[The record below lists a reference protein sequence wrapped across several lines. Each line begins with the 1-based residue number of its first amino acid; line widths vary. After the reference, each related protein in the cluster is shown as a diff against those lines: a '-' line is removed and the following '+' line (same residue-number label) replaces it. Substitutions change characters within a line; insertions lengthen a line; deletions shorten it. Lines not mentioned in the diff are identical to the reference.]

1 MSGTIVEATEMPQ
14 SERDG
19 AKGWT
24 VAVVAMSCLVVGPSS
39 LLVASFGVLVGPLSV
54 RYGWSR
60 GEIGLAVS
68 FMAAGIMLCSVL
80 QGALIDRFGSRRV
93 VLVSIPCF
101 AAALAGLC
109 LLPRS
114 LPLFYATWFALPFA
128 SVGLWPASYLRVVSG
143 WFDRKLGLATG
154 VANAGIAVSV
164 VLIPPAIAAIA
175 ARVSLNASYLTMA
188 ALALVAFPIAL
199 LGLRELP
206 VLRSP
211 SVREPPQSLTYARIV
226 RDPSYRLIA
235 GCFLLLGLTG
245 TGLVANLVPI
255 LQSKG
260 LSNGQ
265 ALNGLA
271 AFGVMNLLG
280 RLTTGYMLD
289 RMHVSRVYWLL
300 MISTVASLVVL
311 VLPTPVLA
319 KIAAVGALGLLA
331 GGEFDILAFS
341 LRRYFGLA
349 SFGRMYGLA
358 FSLFQLGAGI
368 GAALLALSVQKFNL
382 YDAGLIVLAASA
394 LASALLLGRLGPYPS
409 RSAEIDAGV

>member
-1 MSGTIVEATEMPQ
+1 MAEATEIPQ
-14 SERDG
+14 SDRDG

-24 VAVVAMSCLVVGPSS
+24 VALVAMSCLIVGPSS
-39 LLVASFGVLVGPLSV
+39 LLVSSFGVLLEPLSV

-60 GEIGLAVS
+60 GEVGLAVT

-93 VLVSIPCF
+93 VLTSIPCF
-101 AAALAGLC
+101 SVALAGLC
-109 LLPRS
+109 LLPSS

-164 VLIPPAIAAIA
+164 VLIPPSLAAIA
-175 ARVSLNASYLTMA
+175 ARGGLNASYLTMA

-206 VLRSP
+206 IQHLP
-211 SVREPPQSLTYARIV
+211 FAPGQQQSLAFSRIV
-226 RDPSYRLIA
+226 KDTSYRRIA

-260 LSNGQ
+260 LSTGQ

-271 AFGVMNLLG
+271 IFGVMNLLG
-280 RLTTGYMLD
+280 RLFTGYLLD
-289 RMHVSRVYWLL
+289 QMHVSRVYWLL
-300 MISTVASLVVL
+300 MISTIVSLIVL
-311 VLPTPVLA
+311 VLPAPALA

-349 SFGRMYGLA
+349 NFGRMYGLA

-368 GAALLALSVQKFNL
+368 GAALLALSVDRLKH
-382 YDAGLIVLAASA
+382 YDFGLIVLAVSA
-394 LASALLLGRLGPYPS
+394 FASALLLSRLGPYPS
-409 RSAEIDAGV
+409 VAGEIDAGR